1 MWNTTLSFD
10 YPLPMN
16 DDQEWL
22 ENYQQYLNKLNV
34 YDNIENGL
42 SRYLYVVFLI
52 VGTFGN
58 LSCVYGLSQYCRTAW
73 SVCFYLVLS
82 MLFGLIELY
91 IYCGNLWF
99 LSLTDKNLTLEI
111 NILSNAV
118 CKLYNFVTTVLLY
131 FNSWVMVAISVETMI
146 TIVYPHRMYKMC
158 TVERARSIVLLI
170 TVLVVCLNLHYF
182 WTIGLSLP
190 ETNPDVDQRM
200 CHNNYQPQL
209 SDEITFIVPLLD
221 FLLDNIIPLILV
233 TVFIYM
239 TLVTMILKKKDI
251 TFDLKKYIVDI
262 NTLIQLRKPTVVMLV
277 WYALLKACHCTEH
290 TLRFIQSRT
299 TIDLLWETQYI
310 QMFNVTLTYFFISFK
325 PLIFIVMCKQL
336 RQDIKK
342 GLCSIIKCLC
352 PCDSC
357 GQSRYKSYITPE
369 TKSATAGSLMA
380 VDKQSNGD
388 LLPNIKCTNV

>member
-16 DDQEWL
+16 DDQNWL
-22 ENYQQYLNKLNV
+22 EDYQQYLNDLNKLNV
-34 YDNIENGL
+34 YDKIENGL
-42 SRYLYVVFLI
+42 SRYLYVVFLL

-118 CKLYNFVTTVLLY
+118 CKVYNFVTTVLLY

-146 TIVYPHRMYKMC
+146 TIVYPHRCIKCVQLNEQGQLYF
-158 TVERARSIVLLI
+158 LI

-190 ETNPDVDQRM
+190 ETNPDVDHRM

-209 SDEITFIVPLLD
+209 SDEITLIVPLLE
-221 FLLDNIIPLILV
+221 F
-233 TVFIYM
+233 FYW
-239 TLVTMILKKKDI
+239 I
-251 TFDLKKYIVDI
+251 T
-262 NTLIQLRKPTVVMLV
+262 
-277 WYALLKACHCTEH
+277 
-290 TLRFIQSRT
+290 
-299 TIDLLWETQYI
+299 
-310 QMFNVTLTYFFISFK
+310 SFH
-325 PLIFIVMCKQL
+325 
-336 RQDIKK
+336 
-342 GLCSIIKCLC
+342 S
-352 PCDSC
+352 SW
-357 GQSRYKSYITPE
+357 
-369 TKSATAGSLMA
+369 
-380 VDKQSNGD
+380 
-388 LLPNIKCTNV
+388 

>member
-1 MWNTTLSFD
+1 MWNTTLSYD

-16 DDQEWL
+16 DDQMYDDYL
-22 ENYQQYLNKLNV
+22 KQYFKKENEFK
-34 YDNIENGL
+34 NIESGL
-42 SRYLYVVFLI
+42 SRYLYVVFLL
-52 VGTFGN
+52 VGTIGN

-99 LSLTDKNLTLEI
+99 VSLTDKNLTLEI

-118 CKLYNFVTTVLLY
+118 CKVYNFVTTVLLY
-131 FNSWVMVAISVETMI
+131 FNSWVIVAISVETMI

-190 ETNPDVDQRM
+190 ETNPNVKHPL

-209 SDEITFIVPLLD
+209 SDEITLIVPLLE
-221 FLLDNIIPLILV
+221 FLLDNIIPFIMV
-233 TVFIYM
+233 TVFICM
-239 TLVTMILKKKDI
+239 TLVTMISKKKNI
-251 TFDLKKYIVDI
+251 KFDLKKYIVDI
-262 NTLIQLRKPTVVMLV
+262 NTLIQLRKPTVTMLV
-277 WYALLKACHCTEH
+277 WFALLKACHCTEQ
-290 TLRFIQSRT
+290 TIRFIQSRT
-299 TIDLLWETQYI
+299 TIGLIWEIQYI
-310 QMFNVTLTYFFISFK
+310 GMFNVTLTYFFISFK

-342 GLCSIIKCLC
+342 GLCNIMKCLC
-352 PCDSC
+352 RWDSC

-369 TKSATAGSLMA
+369 NLSPTAGSLMA

-388 LLPNIKCTNV
+388 LLPKIKCTNV